1 MGSLVSEVFPESDGG
16 ASRGVSI
23 SARMAHSLAQRTI
36 WHINTTARG
45 GGVADLLEKAIRL
58 HNESGLK
65 TRWLVLGGEPEF
77 FAVTKRLHHRLHG
90 SPDPAGPLGTAEREV
105 YESTTLRQAR
115 EVLERI
121 APGDLCVLHDPQT
134 LGLAPH
140 LVAAG
145 LDVAWRCH
153 IGTASHTA
161 VVRDTWAFLA
171 PYLRAPARCVFSAE
185 RYAPPFLAEQEGKVV
200 VLRPSIDPAARKNRP
215 MARAAVHDRLRA
227 IGLQAAQGPPAAE
240 RTARIVQDRPLPADA
255 PVVLQVSR
263 WDPLKDMA
271 GVLRGFADHV
281 APARDDV
288 HLVLAGP
295 DPDDIPDDPEGSRI
309 LRDLCGVR
317 EALDRP
323 VRERVHLVTLS
334 LLDSDANADSVNA
347 LQRRADVVVQKSL
360 REGFGLTVTEA
371 MWKGKAIVASAVGG
385 ITDQIRDGH
394 EGALVPNPHDL
405 AAFGQAILRLLSESD
420 LRERYGTAAH
430 HRCTQEFLIYR
441 EFMDYCSLY
450 TGLLQRTPTATHP

>member
-1 MGSLVSEVFPESDGG
+1 
-16 ASRGVSI
+16 
-23 SARMAHSLAQRTI
+23 MAQALAQRTV
-36 WHINTTARG
+36 WHLNSTARG
-45 GGVADLLEKAIRL
+45 GGVADLLEKAIGL
-58 HNESGLK
+58 HNESGLRA
-65 TRWLVLGGEPEF
+65 RWLVLAGDAEF

-90 SPDPAGPLGTAEREV
+90 SPDPVGPLGAAERET
-105 YESTTLRQAR
+105 YETTTSRQAR
-115 EVLERI
+115 EVLERV

-153 IGTASHTA
+153 IGTGAHSA
-161 VVRDTWAFLA
+161 VVRDTWTFLE

-185 RYAPPFLAEQEGKVV
+185 RYAPPGLLRQQGKVV

-215 MARAAVHDRLRA
+215 MTPAAVHDRLRA
-227 IGLQAAQGPPAAE
+227 IGLQAGPGRPAAAG
-240 RTARIVQDRPLPADA
+240 TARIVQDRPLPEDA
-255 PVVLQVSR
+255 PLVLQVSR

-271 GVLRGFADHV
+271 GVLRGFAGHV
-281 APARDDV
+281 APVRDDV

-295 DPDDIPDDPEGSRI
+295 DPDDIPDDPEGARI
-309 LRDLCGVR
+309 LHELRGAW
-317 EALDRP
+317 EALDGP
-323 VRERVHLVTLS
+323 VRSRVHLVSLS
-334 LLDSDANADSVNA
+334 LLDADANADSVNA

-385 ITDQIRDGH
+385 ITDQIRDGY
-394 EGALVPNPHDL
+394 EGTLVRDPHDL
-405 AAFGQAILRLLSESD
+405 PAFGRALLRLLAESD

-430 HRCTQEFLIYR
+430 RRCTKEFLIYR

-450 TGLLQRTPTATHP
+450 TGLLQETPAATHS

>member
-1 MGSLVSEVFPESDGG
+1 MGLLVSEIFPVSDGG
-16 ASRGVSI
+16 APRGVSLPVRI
-23 SARMAHSLAQRTI
+23 AHTLARRTI
-36 WHINTTARG
+36 WHLNSTARG
-45 GGVADLLEKAIRL
+45 GGVADLLEKSIRL
-58 HNESGLK
+58 HNESGLRA
-65 TRWLVLGGEPEF
+65 RWLVLTGEPAF

-90 SPDPAGPLGTAEREV
+90 SPDPVGPLGPAERDV

-115 EVLERI
+115 EVLERV

-153 IGTASHTA
+153 IGTAARSA
-161 VVRDTWAFLA
+161 VVQDTWAFLD

-185 RYAPPFLAEQEGKVV
+185 RYAPPGLAGQRDKVV
-200 VLRPSIDPAARKNRP
+200 VLRPSIDPSARKNRP
-215 MARAAVHDRLRA
+215 MTRTAAHDRLHA
-227 IGLQAAQGPPAAE
+227 IGLQPGPGRPTAA
-240 RTARIVQDRPLPADA
+240 RTARIVQDRLLPADA
-255 PVVLQVSR
+255 PMVLQVSR

-271 GVLRGFADHV
+271 GVLRGFAEHV

-295 DPDDIPDDPEGSRI
+295 EPDDIPDDPEGRHI
-309 LRDLCGVR
+309 LRELCGVR

-334 LLDSDANADSVNA
+334 LSDPGANADSVNA
-347 LQRRADVVVQKSL
+347 LQRRADIVVQKSL

-394 EGALVPNPHDL
+394 EGTLVQNPHDL
-405 AAFGQAILRLLSESD
+405 AAFGRSILRLLSDSD

-430 HRCTQEFLIYR
+430 RRCTKEFLIYR

-450 TGLLQRTPTATHP
+450 TGLLRRTPTATHP